1 MLAVQ
6 TIILNLYIFV
16 QISNQVFMCYLF
28 IMVYCPA
35 LVGTDIGRGSEM
47 SPDNDIGMLV
57 VINSSVEY
65 ARQPPPEI
73 CWT

>member
-1 MLAVQ
+1 
-6 TIILNLYIFV
+6 
-16 QISNQVFMCYLF
+16 MCYLF